1 MSFTIQTEQEAAVTI
16 LFTCVMQDQKQLTD
30 QQIEQISRAMV
41 LCTRFRGGDL
51 NELTRNA
58 ISLQAKND
66 SREILE
72 ACAPLIDESFRETL
86 FAMVCEVMLLD
97 GQINED
103 RTRVIALLALNLNI
117 TMERMKMMLAT
128 YLIRNKWNVQVVETN
143 DQLNGNGKP

>member
-41 LCTRFRGGDL
+41 LCTRFCGGNL

-143 DQLNGNGKP
+143 DHLNGNGKP